1 VSLGCSGVKVIN
13 IQLVVVVV
21 VIQYYNDNGDG
32 VGMRQKSV
40 EAWMVL
46 ND

>member
-1 VSLGCSGVKVIN
+1 VKVIN
-13 IQLVVVVV
+13 IQLVVVV

>member
-1 VSLGCSGVKVIN
+1 MFLGCSGAKVIN
-13 IQLVVVVV
+13 IQLVVVV